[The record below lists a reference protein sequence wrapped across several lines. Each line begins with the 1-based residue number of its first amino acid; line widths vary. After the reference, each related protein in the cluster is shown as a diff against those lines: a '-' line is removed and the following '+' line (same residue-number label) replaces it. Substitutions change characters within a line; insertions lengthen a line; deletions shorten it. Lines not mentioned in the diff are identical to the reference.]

1 VRLAY
6 VAATRARDLLVVPAI
21 GDGPEDRQWVAPLAP
36 AIYGGDAVSAA
47 GLPRFVGKD
56 THLDRPPSNMPTLH
70 TMRPGAYQH
79 VDPTTG
85 APYTVVWWDP
95 LLLDRPGAERRGIR
109 HEHLIGKDAPPE
121 VVAADRRR
129 YDDWR
134 AWRRDAIDRASAP
147 SLRVMTVTEWADASL
162 DGSVSLSSGMAETA
176 ARVEVVDGGVAEP
189 ARPSGVRFGTL
200 VHALL
205 AHVPLD
211 AGASAIAGM
220 AAVQARMLNASD
232 DERAAAASIA
242 ARALAHALYER
253 ARAARGAG
261 RACRREL
268 PLSVVVDGI
277 VVDGQADLAFDDG
290 DRWIVVDVKT
300 DVEIAGAEPSYR
312 RQVALYADAIAR
324 AYGRPAQGV
333 LLRV

>member
-1 VRLAY
+1 
-6 VAATRARDLLVVPAI
+6 
-21 GDGPEDRQWVAPLAP
+21 
-36 AIYGGDAVSAA
+36 
-47 GLPRFVGKD
+47 
-56 THLDRPPSNMPTLH
+56 
-70 TMRPGAYQH
+70 
-79 VDPTTG
+79 
-85 APYTVVWWDP
+85 
-95 LLLDRPGAERRGIR
+95 
-109 HEHLIGKDAPPE
+109 
-121 VVAADRRR
+121 
-129 YDDWR
+129 
-134 AWRRDAIDRASAP
+134 
-147 SLRVMTVTEWADASL
+147 
-162 DGSVSLSSGMAETA
+162 
-176 ARVEVVDGGVAEP
+176 
-189 ARPSGVRFGTL
+189 VRFGTL

-290 DRWIVVDVKT
+290 DQWIVVDVKT